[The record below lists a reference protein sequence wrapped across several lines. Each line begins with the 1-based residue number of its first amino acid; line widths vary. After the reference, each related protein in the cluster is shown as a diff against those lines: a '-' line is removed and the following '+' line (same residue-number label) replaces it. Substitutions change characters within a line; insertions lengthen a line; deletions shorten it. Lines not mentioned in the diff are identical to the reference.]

1 MRRRFWP
8 LLWVLVF
15 VLACA
20 GCGTTAKFTYPPNEC
35 AHYTARDSHT
45 SRVAVLMAPDA
56 RPADNTN
63 LFWLSFIPVVPIG
76 TASYARPEAARQF
89 VSIAEYEMDASKD
102 VALAVADEFK
112 RSRLFPNA
120 FFSYGGDVAGAYVC
134 ELTLRKFEY
143 DGTAITYG
151 LSVYGSLLWMLGLPA
166 GTSTCDVEAEMAL
179 RDPGGAAV
187 WSGFLRGSDSVT
199 QGLYYSMGRDAIG
212 FATVIEREMQRLLPE
227 IERATGSMP

>member
-1 MRRRFWP
+1 M
-8 LLWVLVF
+8 
-15 VLACA
+15 
-20 GCGTTAKFTYPPNEC
+20 
-35 AHYTARDSHT
+35 
-45 SRVAVLMAPDA
+45 
-56 RPADNTN
+56 
-63 LFWLSFIPVVPIG
+63 
-76 TASYARPEAARQF
+76 
-89 VSIAEYEMDASKD
+89 
-102 VALAVADEFK
+102 
-112 RSRLFPNA
+112 
-120 FFSYGGDVAGAYVC
+120 AGAYVC